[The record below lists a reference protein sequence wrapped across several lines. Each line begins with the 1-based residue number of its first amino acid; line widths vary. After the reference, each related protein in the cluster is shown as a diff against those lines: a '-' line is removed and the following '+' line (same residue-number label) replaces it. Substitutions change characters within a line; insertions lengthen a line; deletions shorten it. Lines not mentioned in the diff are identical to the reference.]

1 MVVFN
6 IFICLLNT
14 DFVYRLV
21 TLDKEVAAQIAAN
34 SARVALEEDALR
46 RTEMDTVSSDNQVV
60 VLDENVDDENND
72 DVMSLGSN
80 DSSVCLSS

>member
-1 MVVFN
+1 VVVFN